1 MSKLTKAQM
10 LGEQPLDIPR
20 LPAVNVAIPSY
31 SDIARAIVSH
41 LPPYSIMRKAIG
53 YVTVEEAAPSGDA
66 PACAPI
72 ITTTMNLDRF
82 ASWLEQFMVFT
93 KGSGDDAK
101 RCCPPDQVL
110 RKVLHSDVFRHYALP
125 LHLAFPVLLP
135 VWDDT
140 APAGTRRITL
150 ATPGYDPT
158 SQCYFVETLP
168 YSADFKPRSPQ
179 VCHRI
184 WCYLMHTFPWK
195 PDSPAEEE
203 QLWLMPG
210 APTNDVANMTEEQ
223 RARWVRKGPHPCRN
237 RSAVCCL
244 ALMLSQ
250 FCRRLF
256 RGMLPMGLY
265 SANQP
270 GSGKSLL
277 AWLCVAPVWGMPAGS
292 TTPGSDDEMIKKL
305 NSAIMSGEPYYIL
318 DDIPTL
324 ASKTINM
331 VATTP
336 TIKDRK
342 LGGNEQFHEPNY
354 LQLYATGNNLT
365 TTPDIERRSLIV
377 DLFVAEH
384 AVGRDF
390 GAATLTKE
398 RACTT
403 AWRADLLR
411 FCLSLVMNW
420 SEAGCPILVKGSAK
434 SSFEDFAEVVGSILV
449 HNGFSSPFIPRPA
462 DASSGDLIGRTM
474 EKFLA
479 RMVGEVM
486 HNLGETTKTFS
497 TTELVDFARDFG
509 YLLTLTGGKDAARS
523 LGRKLSALRGRDF
536 KDTQGRSFSFGK
548 GEDAGSSFY
557 TFSLT

>member
-1 MSKLTKAQM
+1 MSELTKAER
-10 LGEQPLDIPR
+10 LGHQPVDAPR

-31 SDIARAIVSH
+31 TELARAIVSH
-41 LPPYSIMRKAIG
+41 IPAYSIMRKPSG
-53 YVTVEEAAPSGDA
+53 YVTVEAEETASDTPV
-66 PACAPI
+66 CEPI
-72 ITTTMNLDRF
+72 RCFPMSMERL
-82 ASWLEQFMVFT
+82 ASWLEQYMVFV
-93 KGSGDDAK
+93 KGSGEDAK
-101 RCCPPDQVL
+101 RVLPPDNML
-110 RKVLHSDVFRHYALP
+110 RKVLYCDTFRKAALP

-135 VWDDT
+135 VW
-140 APAGTRRITL
+140 APREEGKRRITL

-158 SQCYFVETLP
+158 SQCYFVDTLP
-168 YSADFKPRSPQ
+168 YAGDFKPRSPQ
-179 VCHRI
+179 VCRRI
-184 WCYLMHTFPWK
+184 WSMLMHTFPWK
-195 PDSPAEEE
+195 ADSPAEE
-203 QLWLMPG
+203 QQAWLLPG
-210 APTNDVANMTEEQ
+210 APGNDVAAMTAEQ
-223 RARWVRKGPHPCRN
+223 RTRYLRKGPHPCSN

-265 SANQP
+265 SANQS

-277 AWLCVAPVWGMPAGS
+277 AWLSVAPVWGMPAGS

-305 NSAIMSGEPYYIL
+305 NSAIMNGDPYYIL
-318 DDIPTL
+318 DDIPSL

-342 LGGNEQFHEPNY
+342 LGGNEQFHEPNF
-354 LQLYATGNNLT
+354 LQLFATGNNLT

-377 DLFVAEH
+377 DLFVSEN

-398 RACTT
+398 KVCTA

-411 FCLSLVMNW
+411 FLLSLVMNW
-420 SEAGCPILVKGSAK
+420 SEAGCPALVKGAAK
-434 SSFEDFAEVVGSILV
+434 SSFEEFAEVVGSILV
-449 HNGFSSPFIPRPA
+449 HNGFASPCQTRPA
-462 DASSGDLIGRTM
+462 DASSGDLIGRTR

-486 HNLGETTKTFS
+486 HNLGETTKTFT
-497 TTELVDFARDFG
+497 TTELVDYARGMG
-509 YLLTLTGGKDAARS
+509 YLLTLTGGKDPARS

-536 KDTQGRSFSFGK
+536 QDSQGRDFSFGK

-557 TFSLT
+557 TFSLL